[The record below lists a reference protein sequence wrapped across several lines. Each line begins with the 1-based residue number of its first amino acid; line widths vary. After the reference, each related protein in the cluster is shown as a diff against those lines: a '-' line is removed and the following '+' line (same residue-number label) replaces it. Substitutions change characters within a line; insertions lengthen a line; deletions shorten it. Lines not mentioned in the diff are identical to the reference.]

1 MASTTPPVGRWGGVQ
16 RRVRLLVPR
25 PIRRADLAAFRLVA
39 RTRMP
44 RMDPAMSRLT
54 RAANHSRLWMAIA
67 VLLATFGRR
76 FGKRAA
82 VRGLASIA
90 ITSAVTNLPAKLLAG
105 RARPD
110 TAVVPEVRRLA
121 RVPTSTSFPS
131 GHAAS
136 AFAFATA
143 AALEHRQSRAPLF
156 ALATAVAYSRV
167 HTGVHYP
174 GDVLVGAAIGAG
186 VAQATTRTWPL
197 VRPRPAATADLDEQ
211 VPTPDPD
218 GTGLVVVVNPRAGE
232 RPVGPLLERLRTEL
246 PSAVLVEA
254 EPDADLV
261 TVLRR
266 AAADARALGVVG
278 GDGTASAGAAVASEF
293 GVPLLVVPG
302 GSMNHLAG
310 DLGIDTL
317 IESVR
322 AVRERRV
329 VQMDLGDVGGRV
341 FVNSV
346 SLGLYAR
353 LVAGR
358 ERIEDRTG
366 KWPAAVWS
374 LVITL
379 LRGGPVP
386 LEVDGVH
393 RRVWLLFVGNG
404 QYATAGVAPSGRAR
418 LGDGCLDVRLVH
430 DGMPW
435 ARLRVALA
443 LLRNRIDR
451 CRTYERWTAS
461 ELRVR
466 SPDGPV
472 LVARDGEVEDC
483 PRDVAVHVRRRALLV
498 LQPDTR

>member
-1 MASTTPPVGRWGGVQ
+1 MASTTPPPGWWGGFQ

-25 PIRRADLAAFRLVA
+25 PIRRADLAAFRFVA

-44 RMDPAMSRLT
+44 RVDPVMSRLT
-54 RAANHSRLWMAIA
+54 RAANHSRLWLAIA
-67 VLLATFGRR
+67 GLLATFGRR

-82 VRGLASIA
+82 VRGVASIA
-90 ITSAVTNLPAKLLAG
+90 ITSAVTNLPAKLLTG

-143 AALEHRQSRAPLF
+143 AALEHRPTRVPLF
-156 ALATAVAYSRV
+156 ALATGVAYSRV

-174 GDVLVGAAIGAG
+174 GDVLVGAAIGVG

-197 VRPRPAATADLDEQ
+197 VRPRPAATADHDEQ
-211 VPTPDPD
+211 VATPDPD
-218 GTGLVVVVNPRAGE
+218 GTGLAVVANPGAGE
-232 RPVGPLLERLRTEL
+232 RPVGLLLDRLRAEL
-246 PSAVLVEA
+246 PSAALVEV

-266 AAADARALGVVG
+266 AAVGARALGVVG

-293 GVPLLVVPG
+293 GIPLLVVPG
-302 GSMNHLAG
+302 GSLNHLAG
-310 DLGIDTL
+310 DLGIHTVAQA
-317 IESVR
+317 IR

-329 VQMDLGDVGGRV
+329 VTMDLGEVGGHS
-341 FVNSV
+341 FANSV

-358 ERIEDRTG
+358 ERIEDRIG

-374 LVITL
+374 LAITL
-379 LRGGPVP
+379 LRSGPVD

-404 QYATAGVAPSGRAR
+404 QYATTGVTPSGRAR

-443 LLRNRIDR
+443 LLRNRIDT
-451 CRTYERWTAS
+451 CTTYERWTAG
-461 ELRVR
+461 ELHVR
-466 SPDGPV
+466 SLDGPV
-472 LVARDGEVEDC
+472 LLARDGEVEDAT
-483 PRDVAVHVRRRALLV
+483 RDIAISVRPKDLLV

>member
-1 MASTTPPVGRWGGVQ
+1 MASTTPPPGRWGGFQ

-25 PIRRADLAAFRLVA
+25 PIRRADLAAFRIVA

-44 RMDPAMSRLT
+44 RVDPAMSRLS

-82 VRGLASIA
+82 VRGIASIA

-110 TAVVPEVRRLA
+110 TALVPEVRRLA

-143 AALEHRQSRAPLF
+143 AALEHRQSRVPLF

-197 VRPRPAATADLDEQ
+197 VRPSPAATADVDEQ
-211 VPTPDPD
+211 VATPDPD
-218 GTGLVVVVNPRAGE
+218 GTGLAVVVNPRAGE
-232 RPVGPLLERLRTEL
+232 RPVGPLLDRLRTEL
-246 PSAVLVEA
+246 PSATFVEA
-254 EPDADLV
+254 GPDADLL

-266 AAADARALGVVG
+266 AAAGARALGVVG
-278 GDGTASAGAAVASEF
+278 GDGTASAGAAVASEV

-302 GSMNHLAG
+302 GSLNHLAG
-310 DLGIDTL
+310 DLGIETVT
-317 IESVR
+317 ESVR

-329 VQMDLGDVGGRV
+329 VRMDLGDVDGRS

-353 LVAGR
+353 VVARR

-366 KWPAAVWS
+366 KWPAAVLS
-374 LVITL
+374 LAVTL
-379 LRGGPVP
+379 LRGGPVA
-386 LEVDGVH
+386 LEVDGVP

-404 QYATAGVAPSGRAR
+404 PYATAGVAPSRRAR

-451 CRTYERWTAS
+451 CRTYERWTAG
-461 ELRVR
+461 ELHVR
-466 SPDGPV
+466 SPDGSV
-472 LVARDGEVEDC
+472 LMAHDGEVEEAS
-483 PRDVAVHVRRRALLV
+483 RDVTISVRPKELMV
-498 LQPDTR
+498 LQPRAR

>member
-1 MASTTPPVGRWGGVQ
+1 MANTAPPLGRWGGVQ

-25 PIRRADLAAFRLVA
+25 PIRQADLAAFRLVA

-44 RMDPAMSRLT
+44 RVDPAMSRLT
-54 RAANHSRLWMAIA
+54 RAANHSRLWMVIA
-67 VLLATFGRR
+67 ALLATYGRR

-90 ITSAVTNLPAKLLAG
+90 ITSALTNLPAKLLTG
-105 RARPD
+105 RTRPD

-143 AALEHRQSRAPLF
+143 AGLEHRQTRMPLF

-197 VRPRPAATADLDEQ
+197 IRPRPAATADVDEQ
-211 VPTPDPD
+211 VATPDPD
-218 GTGLVVVVNPRAGE
+218 GTGLVVMVNPRAGD
-232 RPVGPLLERLRTEL
+232 RPVGRLLDRLRTEL
-246 PSAVLVEA
+246 PSATLVEA

-261 TVLRR
+261 TVLRE
-266 AAADARALGVVG
+266 AAAGARALGVVG
-278 GDGTASAGAAVASEF
+278 GDGTASAAAAVASES
-293 GVPLLVVPG
+293 GIPLLVVPG
-302 GSMNHLAG
+302 GSLNHLAG
-310 DLGIDTL
+310 DLGIETVT
-317 IESVR
+317 EAVR
-322 AVRERRV
+322 AVRERRAV
-329 VQMDLGDVGGRV
+329 RMDLCEVDGRS

-346 SLGLYAR
+346 GMGLYPR

-374 LVITL
+374 LAVTL
-379 LRGGPVP
+379 LRSGPVA
-386 LEVDGVH
+386 LEVDGVDRH
-393 RRVWLLFVGNG
+393 VWLLFVGNG
-404 QYATAGVAPSGRAR
+404 PYATTGVVPSGRAR

-451 CRTYERWTAS
+451 CTTYERWTAG
-461 ELRVR
+461 ELHVR
-466 SPDGPV
+466 SLDGPV
-472 LVARDGEVEDC
+472 LVARDGEVEDA
-483 PRDVAVHVRRRALLV
+483 PRDVTIRVRPKGLLV
-498 LQPDTR
+498 LRPLPG

>member
-1 MASTTPPVGRWGGVQ
+1 MPGV
-16 RRVRLLVPR
+16 
-25 PIRRADLAAFRLVA
+25 
-39 RTRMP
+39 
-44 RMDPAMSRLT
+44 DPAMSRLS
-54 RAANHSRLWMAIA
+54 RAANHSRLWLAIA

-82 VRGLASIA
+82 VRGIASIA
-90 ITSAVTNLPAKLLAG
+90 ITSALTNLPAKLLAG

-110 TAVVPEVRRLA
+110 TALVPEVRRLA

-143 AALEHRQSRAPLF
+143 AALEHRQSRVPLF

-197 VRPRPAATADLDEQ
+197 VRPSPAATADVDEQ
-211 VPTPDPD
+211 VATPDPD
-218 GTGLVVVVNPRAGE
+218 GTGLVVVANPGAGE
-232 RPVGPLLERLRTEL
+232 RPVGPLLERLRAEL
-246 PSAVLVEA
+246 PSATFVEA
-254 EPDADLV
+254 GPDADFL

-266 AAADARALGVVG
+266 AAAGARALGVVG

-302 GSMNHLAG
+302 GSLNHLAR
-310 DLGIDTL
+310 DLGIDTVT
-317 IESVR
+317 ESVR

-329 VQMDLGDVGGRV
+329 VRMDLGDVDGRS

-353 LVAGR
+353 LVARR

-374 LVITL
+374 LAVTL
-379 LRGGPVP
+379 LRGGPVA
-386 LEVDGVH
+386 LEVDGVP

-404 QYATAGVAPSGRAR
+404 PYATAGVAPSGRAR

-451 CRTYERWTAS
+451 CRTYERWTAGQ
-461 ELRVR
+461 LHVR
-466 SPDGPV
+466 SPDGSV
-472 LVARDGEVEDC
+472 LMAHDGEVEEA
-483 PRDVAVHVRRRALLV
+483 PHDVTISVRPEELLV
-498 LQPDTR
+498 LQPATR